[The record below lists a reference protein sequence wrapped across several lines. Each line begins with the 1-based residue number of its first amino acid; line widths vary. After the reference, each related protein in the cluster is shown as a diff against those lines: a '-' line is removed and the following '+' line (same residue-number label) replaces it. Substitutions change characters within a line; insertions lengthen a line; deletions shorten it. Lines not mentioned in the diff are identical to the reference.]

1 MFNFGGARKPAVKKA
16 PPPPPGGQKRGSFR
30 ASVEFAMLYTLSG
43 RPGSRSAQGD
53 DLSAGGLRLIGD
65 EDLPN
70 GSEVVFRFTLP
81 NERISSLRIEKEIE
95 ESTSLG
101 PRKKKI
107 MVPPPAFKEMTIK
120 GKVVITFL
128 NVRRRKFMQGI
139 QFLALD
145 PRVVEEI
152 QRFVHLAQLRELR
165 DRSES

>member
-16 PPPPPGGQKRGSFR
+16 PSPPGGQKRGSFR
-30 ASVEFAMLYTLSG
+30 ASVEFTLIYTLNG
-43 RPGSRSAQGD
+43 RTGTRSAQAD

-81 NERISSLRIEKEIE
+81 NERISTLRIEKEIE
-95 ESTSLG
+95 ENTPLG
-101 PRKKKI
+101 PRKKKV

-120 GKVVITFL
+120 GKSVITFL

-139 QFLALD
+139 QFLNLD
-145 PRVVEEI
+145 PRVGEEI

-165 DRSES
+165 DRNDA

>member
-1 MFNFGGARKPAVKKA
+1 MFNFGGARKSGTKKA

-30 ASVEFAMLYTLSG
+30 ASVEFTLIYTADG
-43 RPGSRSAQGD
+43 RAGTRSAQAD

-65 EDLPN
+65 EDLVN
-70 GSEVVFRFTLP
+70 GTEVQFRLTLP
-81 NERISSLRIEKEIE
+81 NDRISTLRIEKEIE
-95 ESTSLG
+95 EATPLG

-107 MVPPPAFKEMTIK
+107 MIPPPPFKEMTIK

-139 QFLALD
+139 QFQSLD
-145 PRVVEEI
+145 PRIGEEI

-165 DRSES
+165 DRSDA

>member
-16 PPPPPGGQKRGSFR
+16 SPPPGGQKRGSFR
-30 ASVEFAMLYTLSG
+30 ASVEFTMLYTLGG
-43 RPGSRSAQGD
+43 RPGPRSAQGD

-81 NERISSLRIEKEIE
+81 NERISTLRIEKEIE

-145 PRVVEEI
+145 PRVGEEI